1 MALMIDKSESAC
13 CKAHKFTSDGPRYC
27 QDGSRLANVGGYCC
41 GVGPCNI
48 FCCNCDGGCRRKSK
62 KRSLDQGDDMALT
75 LSYFKFV
82 DLNLDNRIDYA
93 EVLEFKNISIAS
105 TDPIPAWFVEMDM
118 DNDGKISPNEFD
130 SDLSD

>member
-1 MALMIDKSESAC
+1 M
-13 CKAHKFTSDGPRYC
+13 
-27 QDGSRLANVGGYCC
+27 
-41 GVGPCNI
+41 
-48 FCCNCDGGCRRKSK
+48 
-62 KRSLDQGDDMALT
+62 
-75 LSYFKFV
+75 SYFKSV